1 MTVKICLCVCGR
13 VSVQEAGE
21 EPCCPHCGE
30 VGDNIEWVNVESI
43 TFRQDLE
50 LMRETLDSLEPGKT
64 VTETENDIQFH
75 DASFVGPDAGGEPLK
90 EPEKEDA

>member
-30 VGDNIEWVNVESI
+30 VGGNIDWVNVESI

-50 LMRETLDSLEPGKT
+50 LMRETLDSLDP
-64 VTETENDIQFH
+64 DIKLR
-75 DASFVGPDAGGEPLK
+75 DISFVSPGTGGEPLN